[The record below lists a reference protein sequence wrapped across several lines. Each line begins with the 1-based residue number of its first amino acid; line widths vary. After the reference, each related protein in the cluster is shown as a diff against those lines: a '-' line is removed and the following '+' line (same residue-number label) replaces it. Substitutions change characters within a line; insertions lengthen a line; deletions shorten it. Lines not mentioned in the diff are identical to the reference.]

1 MIIVST
7 SSNGSVNVTSTN
19 SSKIGTPLAE
29 PVKYTTHFRGEIEF
43 TNGWQLLWAFKYNQD
58 EADKQLKALYKDLV
72 KALRPRLKA
81 DGVKATKKNIYS
93 IYYSTPEFKEYAVK
107 SHEVHTKLG
116 LDNKKFKEFQ
126 KMLKDNGNW

>member
-1 MIIVST
+1 MITVST

-29 PVKYTTHFRGEIEF
+29 PIKYTTHFRGEIEF

-72 KALRPRLKA
+72 KSLRPRLKA
-81 DGVKATKKNIYS
+81 DGLKPTKSNVYS
-93 IYYSTPEFKEYAVK
+93 YYSTDEFKEYSVK
-107 SHEVHTKLG
+107 THEIHTKLG
-116 LDNKKFKEFQ
+116 IDNKKFKEFQ